1 MKKDF
6 LKNPKV
12 INLICIA
19 ALGLLPFIYVLV
31 KVIID
36 PTPVSLITSEWNDE
50 LFYFKQVEA
59 IIDHGYPMGYYGFN
73 DGHALSLSFAAWS
86 PVLVWPWVLLGI
98 IFGWTM
104 KSVFVYNAIIYSAAL
119 ILFGIMTKPSVKQT
133 MAIAVWFFAFFLN
146 LRYIY
151 SCMPEVICFAHLLV
165 FWGCMLGFFRTSKK
179 GYLTGAIVLGSLMTW
194 MRPYMILFLVFA
206 LLVMFVKASGKRNK
220 FIAFFIS
227 FGVIGVTAFIYY
239 LLNHFLSAEYFMP
252 FFYTDFITTF
262 FTAGF
267 KAGVHNLF
275 GTLYYKGM
283 DFFRFMKDAFYID
296 SAPGMFFDIYLFM
309 MAVQGIQLIA
319 ERRAAG
325 KSVAAEADAVTEKA
339 AGKSVAAE
347 TESAPENTAEK
358 ADRKILRRKIAD
370 NLGGSFYCRLYM
382 LFADFALLVAI
393 LLMYKLIEGS
403 KHLLTFIAVGVIL
416 MIAKKERSWICA
428 LLMSICLI
436 YFGVFHAVG
445 NDYDFG
451 IPKQTAQSEA
461 RYEYFRSAF
470 DEGIK
475 LDPASVPS
483 YDNAVIWEFRDI
495 VDGESVT
502 TDWQMLYAVPSGTG
516 INCCFDY
523 SYDNFD
529 DLKTRYISAP
539 SGGRIEERCI
549 EAGYRLVAKDER
561 FCVYARY

>member
-6 LKNPKV
+6 LKNPRV
-12 INLICIA
+12 INLICTA
-19 ALGLLPFIYVLV
+19 VLGLLPFIYVLV
-31 KVIID
+31 KLIID

-59 IIDHGYPMGYYGFN
+59 IIDHGYPLGYYGFN

-86 PVLVWPWVLLGI
+86 PVLVWPWVVLGF

-104 KSVFVYNAIIYSAAL
+104 KSVFVYNAIIYSVAL
-119 ILFGIMTKPSVKQT
+119 ILFGVMTKPSVKQT
-133 MAIAVWFFAFFLN
+133 IAISVWFFAFFLN

-165 FWGCMLGFFRTSKK
+165 FWGCMLAYFRTSKK
-179 GYLTGAIVLGSLMTW
+179 RYIVTAIVLGSLMTW

-206 LLVMFVKASGKRNK
+206 LLVMFFKASGKKNK
-220 FIAFFIS
+220 IIAFSIS
-227 FGVIGVTAFIYY
+227 FAVVGFTAFIYY

-262 FTAGF
+262 FTSGF
-267 KAGVHNLF
+267 GAGVHNLF

-283 DFFRFMKDAFYID
+283 DFYRFMKDAFYID

-309 MAVQGIQLIA
+309 MAVQAVQLIA
-319 ERRAAG
+319 E
-325 KSVAAEADAVTEKA
+325 KKISEKA
-339 AGKSVAAE
+339 AEKS
-347 TESAPENTAEK
+347 AEK
-358 ADRKILRRKIAD
+358 SDENVSEESSGKASKRSSLKKLIPALDGD
-370 NLGGSFYCRLYM
+370 FYCRLYM
-382 LFADFALLVAI
+382 LFADFALLIAI

-416 MIAKKERSWICA
+416 MIVKKEKSWICA
-428 LLMSICLI
+428 LLMSLCLI
-436 YFGVFHAVG
+436 YFGVFHAIG

-451 IPKQTAQSEA
+451 IPKTTAESES
-461 RYEYFRSAF
+461 RYEYFRSTF
-470 DEGIK
+470 EREIVLDETN
-475 LDPASVPS
+475 VPS
-483 YDNAVIWEFRDI
+483 YDNAVIWEFRDV
-495 VDGESVT
+495 VDGEDVT
-502 TDWQMLYAVPSGTG
+502 TDWQMLYAVPSGMG

-523 SYDNFD
+523 SADNFD
-529 DLKTRYISAP
+529 TLKTRYISAP
-539 SGGRIEERCI
+539 SGGRIEQLCI
-549 EAGYRLVAKDER
+549 ENGYGLIAKDER

>member
-19 ALGLLPFIYVLV
+19 ALGLLPIIYVLV

-36 PTPVSLITSEWNDE
+36 PTPVSLLTSEWNDE

-59 IIDHGYPMGYYGFN
+59 IIDHGYPLGYYGFN

-86 PVLVWPWVLLGI
+86 PVLVWPWVLLGFV
-98 IFGWTM
+98 FGWTM
-104 KSVFVYNAIIYSAAL
+104 KSVFVYNAIIYSVAL

-133 MAIAVWFFAFFLN
+133 IAIAVWFFAFFLN

-165 FWGCMLGFFRTSKK
+165 FWGCMLGFFRSSKK
-179 GYLTGAIVLGSLMTW
+179 GYMIGAIVLGSLMTW
-194 MRPYMILFLVFA
+194 MRPYMILFLMFA

-220 FIAFFIS
+220 IIAFCIS
-227 FGVIGVTAFIYY
+227 FFVMGATAFIYY

-262 FTAGF
+262 FTSGF

-309 MAVQGIQLIA
+309 MAVQGVQLITEWTA
-319 ERRAAG
+319 VRKNVKPDLVTSSE
-325 KSVAAEADAVTEKA
+325 SVSEKTETKA
-339 AGKSVAAE
+339 AGRSM
-347 TESAPENTAEK
+347 
-358 ADRKILRRKIAD
+358 RKKIAAGLD
-370 NLGGSFYCRLYM
+370 GSFWCRLYM
-382 LFADFALLVAI
+382 LFADFALLIAI

-403 KHLLTFIAVGVIL
+403 KHLLTFIAVGAIL
-416 MIAKKERSWICA
+416 MIAKKEKSWICA
-428 LLMSICLI
+428 LLMSLCLI
-436 YFGVFHAVG
+436 YFGAFHAVG

-451 IPKQTAQSEA
+451 IPRQTAESEA
-461 RYEYFRSAF
+461 RYDYFRSAF
-470 DEGIK
+470 EEGIV
-475 LDPASVPS
+475 LDTSNVPS
-483 YDNAVIWEFRDI
+483 YDNAVIWEFRDF
-495 VDGESVT
+495 VGEESVT

-549 EAGYRLVAKDER
+549 EEGYRLVARDER

>member
-1 MKKDF
+1 MKKEK
-6 LKNPKV
+6 LKDPRV
-12 INLICIA
+12 TNLICIA
-19 ALGLLPFIYVLV
+19 VLGLLPFVYVLV
-31 KVIID
+31 KMIID

-59 IIDHGYPMGYYGFN
+59 IIDHGYPLGYYGFN

-86 PVLVWPWVLLGI
+86 PVLVWPWVVLGI
-98 IFGWTM
+98 LFGWTM
-104 KSVFVYNAIIYSAAL
+104 KSVFVFNVIIYSVAL
-119 ILFGIMTKPSVKQT
+119 ILFGAMTRPSVKQT
-133 MAIAVWFFAFFLN
+133 IAISVWFFAFFLN

-165 FWGCMLGFFRTSKK
+165 FWGCMLAFFRTSKK
-179 GYLTGAIVLGSLMTW
+179 GYMIGAIVLGSLMTW

-220 FIAFFIS
+220 LIAFFIS
-227 FGVIGVTAFIYY
+227 FGVVGFTAFIYY

-262 FTAGF
+262 FTSGF
-267 KAGVHNLF
+267 KAGVHNLL

-309 MAVQGIQLIA
+309 MAVQAVQLFI
-319 ERRAAG
+319 EKITSG
-325 KSVAAEADAVTEKA
+325 K
-339 AGKSVAAE
+339 KSLDKKSSDKKSIPDLDG
-347 TESAPENTAEK
+347 T
-358 ADRKILRRKIAD
+358 
-370 NLGGSFYCRLYM
+370 FYCRMYM
-382 LFADFALLVAI
+382 LFADFALLIAI

-416 MIAKKERSWICA
+416 MIVKKEKSWICA
-428 LLMSICLI
+428 LLMSLCLI

-445 NDYDFG
+445 NAYDFG
-451 IPKQTAQSEA
+451 IPKTTADSEA
-461 RYEYFRSAF
+461 RYEYFRRAFTREIHLDSAN
-470 DEGIK
+470 
-475 LDPASVPS
+475 APS
-483 YDNAVIWEFRDI
+483 YDNAVIWEFRD
-495 VDGESVT
+495 VVNGEDVT
-502 TDWQMLYAVPSGTG
+502 TDWQMLYAVPSGMG

-523 SYDNFD
+523 SADNFD
-529 DLKTRYISAP
+529 SLKTRYISAP
-539 SGGRIEERCI
+539 SGGRIEELCI
-549 EAGYRLVAKDER
+549 GHGYRLIAKDER

>member
-1 MKKDF
+1 MKKES

-12 INLICIA
+12 INLICTV
-19 ALGLLPFIYVLV
+19 ALGLLPIIYVLV
-31 KVIID
+31 KIIMD
-36 PTPVSLITSEWNDE
+36 PTPVSLLTSEWNDE

-59 IIDHGYPMGYYGFN
+59 IIDHGYPLGYYGFN

-86 PVLVWPWVLLGI
+86 PVLVWPWVVLGFV
-98 IFGWTM
+98 FGWTM
-104 KSVFVYNAIIYSAAL
+104 KSVFVYNAIIYSVAL

-133 MAIAVWFFAFFLN
+133 IAIAVWFFAFFLN

-165 FWGCMLGFFRTSKK
+165 FWGCMLGCFRTSKK
-179 GYLTGAIVLGSLMTW
+179 GYMIGAIVLGSLMTW

-206 LLVMFVKASGKRNK
+206 LLVMFIKASGKK
-220 FIAFFIS
+220 KKLIAFCIAF
-227 FGVIGVTAFIYY
+227 VVMGVTAFIYY

-262 FTAGF
+262 FTSGF

-275 GTLYYKGM
+275 GTLYYKGT
-283 DFFRFMKDAFYID
+283 DFFRFMKGAFYID
-296 SAPGMFFDIYLFM
+296 SAPGIFFDTYLFM
-309 MAVQGIQLIA
+309 MAVQCVQLITEFTA
-319 ERRAAG
+319 VRKDAKSDPVASSDDSTGASDKKAVRR
-325 KSVAAEADAVTEKA
+325 SL
-339 AGKSVAAE
+339 
-347 TESAPENTAEK
+347 
-358 ADRKILRRKIAD
+358 RKKIVSGLD
-370 NLGGSFYCRLYM
+370 GSFWCRLYM
-382 LFADFALLVAI
+382 LFADFALLIAI

-416 MIAKKERSWICA
+416 MIAKKEKSWICA
-428 LLMSICLI
+428 LLMSLCLI
-436 YFGVFHAVG
+436 YFGIFHAIG

-451 IPKQTAQSEA
+451 IPKQTAESEA
-461 RYEYFRSAF
+461 RYEYFRNAF

-475 LDPASVPS
+475 LDTANVPS
-483 YDNAVIWEFRDI
+483 YDNAVIWEFRDL
-495 VDGESVT
+495 VDDESVT

-529 DLKTRYISAP
+529 DLNTRYISAP

-549 EAGYRLVAKDER
+549 EAGYRLVARDER